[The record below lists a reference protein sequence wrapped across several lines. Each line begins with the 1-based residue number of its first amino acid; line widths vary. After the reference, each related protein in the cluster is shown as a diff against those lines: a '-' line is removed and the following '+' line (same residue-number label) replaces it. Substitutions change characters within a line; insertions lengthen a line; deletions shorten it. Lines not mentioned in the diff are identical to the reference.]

1 VADQPKM
8 IRGALYVLAI
18 EIEDPPN
25 ADDETREGIM
35 RVLKGA
41 IKSLSG
47 GGGVHGKDVEIVTPA
62 CNIMRFQVTR
72 EAPNGSTGS

>member
-1 VADQPKM
+1 MK
-8 IRGALYVLAI
+8 GALYVLAV
-18 EIEDPPN
+18 EIEDPEH

-47 GGGVHGKDVEIVTPA
+47 GGGVHGKTVELVTPA
-62 CNIMRFQVTR
+62 CNIMRFTVTKN
-72 EAPNGSTGS
+72 ATSMTIKSTWGDE